1 MLIHSQDHVLIER
14 EMIMNVQT
22 IETYVTEDDYS
33 AYEIAKVL
41 NKILSDSG
49 VERTIKPQMMYNY
62 ARNGLIVRG
71 EKIYGETLRRITKIE
86 VVQFIVR
93 YVERNKIELKIVD
106 VNENQLVLFDV

>member
-1 MLIHSQDHVLIER
+1 
-14 EMIMNVQT
+14 MNIQT

-49 VERTIKPQMMYNY
+49 SERTIKPQMMYNY

-71 EKIYGETLRRITKIE
+71 EKIFGESLRRITKIE
-86 VVQFIVR
+86 VVQFIGR
-93 YVERNKIELKIVD
+93 YVERNNIEVKVAND
-106 VNENQLVLFDV
+106 DQLELFSI

>member
-1 MLIHSQDHVLIER
+1 
-14 EMIMNVQT
+14 MNVQT

-62 ARNGLIVRG
+62 LRNGLIVKG
-71 EKIYGETLRRITKIE
+71 EKIFGESLRRVTKIE
-86 VVQFIVR
+86 VVQFIER
-93 YVERNKIELKIVD
+93 YVAKNMIEVKTVD
-106 VNENQLVLFDV
+106 VDENQLVLFDV